1 MKNKVLIIVPTYN
14 EIDNIPVILKQIYAQ
29 QEFIDQNKTIH
40 VLVVDDN
47 SPDGTAGL
55 VKKLQSE
62 LYSDQLYLLQREGKQ
77 GLGTAYIAGFK
88 WAISNNYDYVFE
100 MDADLS
106 HNPKYLPEFLEKI
119 KTSDLVLGTRYMKG
133 GGVVNWGKHR
143 ILISKGGNLYSK
155 VILGLPF
162 RDLTGGYKCFSVE
175 VLKTI
180 DLDSIISN
188 GYAFQIELTYRA
200 YLRGFKIS
208 ETPIIFHDRVAGK
221 SKLSNNVFTEAVKN
235 IILLRLKKNALLK
248 EFNSTSKSFNTVES
262 VKG

>member
-1 MKNKVLIIVPTYN
+1 MKNNILIIVPTYN
-14 EIDNIPVILKQIYAQ
+14 EIDNIKEILKQIYTQ
-29 QEFIDQNKTIH
+29 LEYIEQNKSLH
-40 VLVVDDN
+40 VLIVDDS
-47 SPDGTAGL
+47 SPDGTADL
-55 VKKLQSE
+55 VKELQADNYKGKLHLIE
-62 LYSDQLYLLQREGKQ
+62 REGKL
-77 GLGTAYIAGFK
+77 GLGTAYITGFK
-88 WAISNNYDYVFE
+88 WAIKNNYDYVFE

-106 HNPKYLPEFLEKI
+106 HNPKYLPDFLERI

-155 VILGLPF
+155 IILGLPY

-200 YLRGFKIS
+200 HLRGFKIS
-208 ETPIIFHDRVAGK
+208 ETPIIFHDRIAGK

-235 IILLRLKKNALLK
+235 IILLRLKKNTLTK
-248 EFNSTSKSFNTVES
+248 EFKNLSKAYQTIES
-262 VKG
+262 IKG

>member
-14 EIDNIPVILKQIYAQ
+14 EFDNIKIILEQIYAQ
-29 QEFIDQNKTIH
+29 QQIVAQKSIH

-47 SPDGTAGL
+47 SPDGTANL
-55 VKKLQSE
+55 VKSLQSE
-62 LYSDQLYLLQREGKQ
+62 LYHDNLHLIKREGKQ

-88 WAISNNYDYVFE
+88 WAIKNNYDYVFE

-106 HNPKYLPEFLEKI
+106 HNPKYLPDFLEKI

-133 GGVVNWGKHR
+133 GGVINWGKHR

-155 VILGLPF
+155 LILGLPF
-162 RDLTGGYKCFSVE
+162 RDLTGGYKCFSIE

-180 DLDSIISN
+180 NLDSIISN

-208 ETPIIFHDRVAGK
+208 ETPIVFHDRIAGK

-235 IILLRLKKNALLK
+235 IIILRLKKNSLLK
-248 EFNSTSKSFNTVES
+248 EFNSFSKSYNTVEPF
-262 VKG
+262 KG